1 MGSAALQLGSS
12 FMAVS
17 HAIPFP
23 APAFP
28 LLLRPLL
35 SPGSQSGLT
44 CWASVTPPSALQ
56 VAEREPLPPTPTTSS
71 INARFSPNL
80 TWTCALSQ
88 GSEVCPRV
96 GAMTLAL
103 QRKVFWTLSGGVTFE
118 AKGGPLPVLSFRPH
132 LCFSGHTRKMKIR
145 FAPYCS

>member
-17 HAIPFP
+17 RAIPSPTP
-23 APAFP
+23 ALP
-28 LLLRPLL
+28 LLLGPLL

-56 VAEREPLPPTPTTSS
+56 VAEREPLPSTPTTSS

-103 QRKVFWTLSGGVTFE
+103 QQQKVFWTLSGGVTFE

-132 LCFSGHTRKMKIR
+132 FLFLWPH
-145 FAPYCS
+145 